1 MCVVTSL
8 LVVSYKCATG
18 HTRRAGLPHWQSGTG
33 AMMPVPAWQGGC
45 GPDGAIVQPMKI
57 VVAVIKPFKLDA
69 CLRALAVVPTQDL
82 IHSEAR
88 GYGRQKDHLKDYRDD
103 RFAVAFLPKI
113 RLEFAVENEHLKA
126 ATEAICQV
134 CRSGRQG
141 DGKIW
146 VLDARA
152 MSAQA
157 AMA

>member
-1 MCVVTSL
+1 
-8 LVVSYKCATG
+8 
-18 HTRRAGLPHWQSGTG
+18 
-33 AMMPVPAWQGGC
+33 
-45 GPDGAIVQPMKI
+45 MKI

-69 CLRALAVVPTQDL
+69 CLRALAAVPTQDL

-113 RLEFAVENEHLKA
+113 RLEFTVENEHLKA
-126 ATEAICQV
+126 AIEAIYQA

-152 MSAQA
+152 ITPQA
-157 AMA
+157 ASA